1 MGVVWM
7 TTPFSHR
14 RKDVA
19 VGCVYLRNSKDKA
32 FPASETNLVF
42 GVNGVNGVTDII
54 WVLGKVVLRTCLKLL

>member
-1 MGVVWM
+1 MWM

-19 VGCVYLRNSKDKA
+19 VGCEYLRNSKDKA

-42 GVNGVNGVTDII
+42 AVNGVTDII
-54 WVLGKVVLRTCLKLL
+54 WVLGKVVLRTGLKLL